1 MLPLLLPLPPPL
13 PLAPPS
19 DYHVCDVCTH
29 CGSILSPV
37 AKPPAVSSLSQGL
50 MAGVQSSSSTPTVIC
65 RMCDNASSGIERV
78 AMPYVF
84 RYLAAELA
92 AMNIKVTVGVK

>member
-1 MLPLLLPLPPPL
+1 MAALQ
-13 PLAPPS
+13 
-19 DYHVCDVCTH
+19 
-29 CGSILSPV
+29 GSN
-37 AKPPAVSSLSQGL
+37 
-50 MAGVQSSSSTPTVIC
+50 TTVIC
-65 RMCDNASSGIERV
+65 RMCDNSSAGIERV